1 MVVFRPDST
10 PMYIDVHWR
19 MNRVIHPTFLTSD
32 PGGHV
37 VVGQSGLL
45 PQRSEVD
52 ATRVQLVQDRTRRG
66 FAPRRLLQHG
76 DRDLVLRIG
85 LGYHVALLRLE
96 AVNVLGCQFERAPLV
111 FLTLRLTSNRDMVER
126 SRPKRSAI
134 VTVESPSSM
143 YHFFASFTSVGRA
156 RYTPP
161 VWDTP
166 RKWATAHLLGVYD
179 RLCENTSFR
188 DTPELAEAYSRRLS
202 PHGGGVYSCAP
213 NLRLGHLQPRHG
225 E

>member
-1 MVVFRPDST
+1 MFKIV
-10 PMYIDVHWR
+10 
-19 MNRVIHPTFLTSD
+19 RV
-32 PGGHV
+32 
-37 VVGQSGLL
+37 
-45 PQRSEVD
+45 
-52 ATRVQLVQDRTRRG
+52 
-66 FAPRRLLQHG
+66 
-76 DRDLVLRIG
+76 
-85 LGYHVALLRLE
+85 VALHRVDFFSMATVTSYFASALAIMSLCFASRRSTSL
-96 AVNVLGCQFERAPLV
+96 AVSLSGRPWA

-143 YHFFASFTSVGRA
+143 YHFFASFTSVGCA

-179 RLCENTSFR
+179 RLCGNTSFR